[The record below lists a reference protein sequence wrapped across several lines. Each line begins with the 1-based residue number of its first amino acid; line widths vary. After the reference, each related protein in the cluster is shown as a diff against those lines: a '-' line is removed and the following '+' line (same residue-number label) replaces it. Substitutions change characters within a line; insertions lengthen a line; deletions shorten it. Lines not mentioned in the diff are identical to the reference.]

1 MGMCRYFTSLTLALA
16 VAGAGGALAQQ
27 APQAPT
33 APAKEYNQQFLVPG
47 SWFHGVHG
55 LAFNKDD
62 QLFAGSVVGQTIY
75 RVQVDSGE
83 VDRVIDPPMGMADD
97 IAFADDGTMAWTAF
111 LLGKV
116 YIRKPNGKTIEVA
129 NGMSGP
135 NSLAFGKDGRL
146 FVSEVFL
153 GDALYEVDLKNVDK
167 PDFKSFPRGELRRI
181 AEKMGG
187 LNGFEIH
194 KDDGFLY
201 GPLWFKGQ
209 IVKINLETGA
219 IEVIAEGF
227 KTPAAANID
236 PQNRDNVYVVD
247 TGTGG
252 VWSVSLTSKAKKLVA
267 SMKPGLD
274 NLAFDSRG
282 RLFVTSM
289 TDNGIYLVD
298 KQTGAHKTI
307 VEGRLAVPS
316 DLAMVSE
323 GGKDTVHVADVF
335 SYRTVDGRSGAV
347 ADVIRV
353 HGDTHAYPIGISI
366 GPKHVLLTSW
376 FSNTVEKVDRKTGK
390 LVASLADFAAPVDA
404 LEAADGT
411 LYVAE
416 LASANLVKVSPDGK
430 TRSTVVKDLRG
441 PVALAQGPGSLIYV
455 TEIAAGA
462 VIQIDVATGVR
473 KVVADG
479 LAGPEGIDLGPDGL
493 LYVAEVGQKR
503 VVTIDPA
510 TGAKTVIASN
520 LDIGLAP
527 YPGGPPALVPTGV
540 AVGRTGTVYVSS
552 DIRNALYKLTPPTP
566 QP

>member
-1 MGMCRYFTSLTLALA
+1 MELGRFFTSLALA
-16 VAGAGGALAQQ
+16 VGVAGGALAQQ
-27 APQAPT
+27 AALPESP
-33 APAKEYNQQFLVPG
+33 PAKEYNQQFLVPG
-47 SWFHGVHG
+47 SWFYG
-55 LAFNKDD
+55 
-62 QLFAGSVVGQTIY
+62 
-75 RVQVDSGE
+75 VQVDSGE
-83 VDRVIDPPMGMADD
+83 VDRVIDPPVGMADD

-129 NGMSGP
+129 NGMGGP
-135 NSLAFGKDGRL
+135 NSIAFGKDGRL

-153 GDALYEVDLKNVDK
+153 GDALYEIDLKNVDK
-167 PDFKSFPRGELRRI
+167 PDFKPFPRTELRRI
-181 AEKMGG
+181 AEKLGG

-267 SMKPGLD
+267 SLKPGLD

-298 KQTGAHKTI
+298 KQTGAHRTI
-307 VEGRLAVPS
+307 VEGKLAIPS
-316 DLAMVSE
+316 DLAVVSE

-335 SYRTVDGRSGAV
+335 SYRTVDGQTGAV
-347 ADVIRV
+347 ADVLRV
-353 HGDTHAYPIGISI
+353 HGDTHAYPIGISV
-366 GPKHVLLTSW
+366 GPRHVLLTSW
-376 FSNTVEKVDRKTGK
+376 FSNTVEKVDCKTGK

-441 PVALAQGPGSLIYV
+441 PVSLVQGPGNLIYV

-462 VIQIDVATGVR
+462 VTQIDVATGVR

-503 VVTIDPA
+503 VVAIDPA

>member
-1 MGMCRYFTSLTLALA
+1 MELGRFFTSLALA
-16 VAGAGGALAQQ
+16 VTVAGGALAQQ
-27 APQAPT
+27 GRPREAAPV
-33 APAKEYNQQFLVPG
+33 KEYNQQFLVPG

-62 QLFAGSVVGQTIY
+62 QLFAGSVIGQTIY

-129 NGMSGP
+129 NGMGGP

-153 GDALYEVDLKNVDK
+153 GDALYEIDLKNVDK
-167 PDFKSFPRGELRRI
+167 PDFKPFPRTELRRI

-209 IVKINLETGA
+209 VVKINLETGA

-227 KTPAAANID
+227 KIPAAANID

-267 SMKPGLD
+267 SLKPGLD

-298 KQTGAHKTI
+298 KQTGAHRTI
-307 VEGRLAVPS
+307 VEGKLAIPS
-316 DLAMVSE
+316 DLAVVSE

-335 SYRTVDGRSGAV
+335 SYRTVDGQTGAV
-347 ADVIRV
+347 ADVLRV

-366 GPKHVLLTSW
+366 GPKYTLLTSW

-390 LVASLADFAAPVDA
+390 LVATLGDFAAPVDA
-404 LEAADGT
+404 LEMADGT
-411 LYVAE
+411 IYVAE

-430 TRSTVVKDLRG
+430 TRSTVVKELRG
-441 PVALAQGPGSLIYV
+441 PVALAQGPGNLIYV

-462 VIQIDVATGVR
+462 VTQIDVLTGMR

-479 LAGPEGIDLGPDGL
+479 LAGPEGIDVGPDGL

-503 VVTIDPA
+503 VVAIDPA
-510 TGAKTVIASN
+510 TGTKTVIASN

-552 DIRNALYKLTPPTP
+552 DIRNALYKLTPPTR
-566 QP
+566 

>member
-1 MGMCRYFTSLTLALA
+1 MKVGRFVTSLALALA
-16 VAGAGGALAQQ
+16 VAGSTLAQQ
-27 APQAPT
+27 APP
-33 APAKEYNQQFLVPG
+33 PPREYNQEFLVAG

-62 QLFAGSVVGQTIY
+62 QLFAGSVIGQTLY
-75 RVQVDSGE
+75 RVQVDTGE
-83 VDRVIDPPMGMADD
+83 VDRVIDPPTGMADD
-97 IAFADDGTMAWTAF
+97 IAFADDGTMAWTSF
-111 LLGKV
+111 LLGKI
-116 YIRKPNGKTIEVA
+116 YIRRPNGKIIEVA
-129 NGMSGP
+129 SGMGGP

-153 GDALYEVDLKNVDK
+153 GDALYEIDLKNADK
-167 PDFKSFPRGELRRI
+167 PDFKPFPRAELRRI

-209 IVKINLETGA
+209 IAKINLETGA

-227 KTPAAANID
+227 KIPAAANID

-252 VWSVSLTSKAKKLVA
+252 IWSVSLSSRTKKLVA

-307 VEGRLAVPS
+307 VEGRLAIPA
-316 DLAMVSE
+316 DLAVTSE
-323 GGKDTVHVADVF
+323 GGRETVHVADVF

-353 HGDTHAYPIGISI
+353 HGETHAYPLGLSI
-366 GPKHVLLTSW
+366 GPRHALLTSW

-390 LVASLADFAAPVDA
+390 LVATLGDFAAPVDA

-430 TRSTVVKDLRG
+430 TRTTVVKELRG
-441 PVALAQGPGSLIYV
+441 PVAMVQGPGNLIYL

-462 VIQIDVATGVR
+462 VTEIDVATGER
-473 KVVADG
+473 RMVADG
-479 LAGPEGIDLGPDGL
+479 LAGPEGIDLGPDGR

-503 VVTIDPA
+503 VVAIDRA

-520 LDIGLAP
+520 LDIGLP
-527 YPGGPPALVPTGV
+527 LYPGGPPALVPTGV
-540 AVGRTGTVYVSS
+540 AVGPSGAVYVSS
-552 DIRNALYKLTPPTP
+552 DIRNALYKLTPPAP
-566 QP
+566 

>member
-1 MGMCRYFTSLTLALA
+1 MGLGRIVASAVLAFG
-16 VAGAGGALAQQ
+16 VTNGAWAQKAESPPPA
-27 APQAPT
+27 AP
-33 APAKEYNQQFLVPG
+33 KEYSQQFLVPG

-62 QLFAGSVVGQTIY
+62 QLFAGSVVGQTLY

-83 VDRVIDPPMGMADD
+83 VDRVIDPPTGMADD

-111 LLGKV
+111 LIGKV

-129 NGMSGP
+129 NGMIGP

-153 GDALYEVDLKNVDK
+153 GDALYEIDIKNVDK
-167 PDFKSFPRGELRRI
+167 PDFKPLARNELRRI
-181 AEKMGG
+181 AEKLGG
-187 LNGFEIH
+187 LNGFEVH

-201 GPLWFKGQ
+201 GPLWFKGE
-209 IVKINLETGA
+209 IVKVNLETGA
-219 IEVIAEGF
+219 AEVIASGF

-252 VWSVSLTSKAKKLVA
+252 IWSVSLTSKAKKLVA

-298 KQTGAHKTI
+298 KQTGAHRTI
-307 VEGRLAVPS
+307 VEGKLAVPT
-316 DLAMVSE
+316 DLAVTSE
-323 GGKDTVHVADVF
+323 GDKDTVHVADVF
-335 SYRTVDGRSGAV
+335 SYRTVDGANG
-347 ADVIRV
+347 DVTDVLRV
-353 HGDTHAYPIGISI
+353 HGETHAYPIGISV
-366 GPKHVLLTSW
+366 GPKNVLLSSW

-390 LVASLADFAAPVDA
+390 LVATLTEFAAPVDA
-404 LEAADGT
+404 VEFADGSI
-411 LYVAE
+411 YVAE
-416 LASANLVKVSPDGK
+416 LASGNLVKVSADGK
-430 TRSTVVKDLRG
+430 ERSTVMKELRG
-441 PVALAQGPGSLIYV
+441 PVAMVHGAGPLIYITEISAGVV
-455 TEIAAGA
+455 TEIDVAAG
-462 VIQIDVATGVR
+462 TR
-473 KVVADG
+473 RVVADN
-479 LAGPEGIDLGPDGL
+479 LTGPEGIDLGPDGK

-503 VVTIDPA
+503 VVSIDPA

-527 YPGGPPALVPTGV
+527 FPGGPPALVPTGV
-540 AVGRTGTVYVSS
+540 AVGRTGIVYVSA
-552 DIRNALYKLTPPTP
+552 DIRNSLYKLTPP
-566 QP
+566 

>member
-1 MGMCRYFTSLTLALA
+1 MELGRFFTSLALA
-16 VAGAGGALAQQ
+16 VTVAGGALAQQ
-27 APQAPT
+27 ATPPEAP
-33 APAKEYNQQFLVPG
+33 PAKEYNQQFLVPG

-62 QLFAGSVVGQTIY
+62 QLFAGSVIGQTLY

-129 NGMSGP
+129 NGMGGP

-153 GDALYEVDLKNVDK
+153 GDALYEIDLKNVDK
-167 PDFKSFPRGELRRI
+167 PDFKPFPRSELRRI

-227 KTPAAANID
+227 KIPAAANID

-282 RLFVTSM
+282 RLFVTSV

-298 KQTGAHKTI
+298 KQTGAHRTI
-307 VEGRLAVPS
+307 VEGKLAIPS
-316 DLAMVSE
+316 DLAVVSE

-335 SYRTVDGRSGAV
+335 SYRTVDGQSGAV
-347 ADVIRV
+347 ADVLRI
-353 HGDTHAYPIGISI
+353 HGDTHAYPIGISV
-366 GPKHVLLTSW
+366 GPKHTLLTSW

-390 LVASLADFAAPVDA
+390 LVATLGDFAAPVDA

-411 LYVAE
+411 IYVAE

-430 TRSTVVKDLRG
+430 TRSTVVKELRG
-441 PVALAQGPGSLIYV
+441 PVSLAQGPGNLIYV

-462 VIQIDVATGVR
+462 VTQIDVVTGMR

-479 LAGPEGIDLGPDGL
+479 LAGPEGIDVGPDGL

-503 VVTIDPA
+503 VVAIDPA
-510 TGAKTVIASN
+510 TGMKTVIASN

-552 DIRNALYKLTPPTP
+552 DIRNALYKLTPPTR
-566 QP
+566 

>member
-1 MGMCRYFTSLTLALA
+1 MKVGRFVTSLALVLA
-16 VAGAGGALAQQ
+16 VAGSTLAQQ
-27 APQAPT
+27 AP
-33 APAKEYNQQFLVPG
+33 PASPKEYNQEFLVAG

-62 QLFAGSVVGQTIY
+62 QLFAGSVVGQTLY
-75 RVQVDSGE
+75 RVQVDAGE
-83 VDRVIDPPMGMADD
+83 VDRVIDPPTGMADD

-116 YIRKPNGKTIEVA
+116 YIRRPNGKTIEVA
-129 NGMSGP
+129 NGMGGP

-153 GDALYEVDLKNVDK
+153 GDALYEIDLKNVDK
-167 PDFKSFPRGELRRI
+167 PDFKPFPRSELRRI

-209 IVKINLETGA
+209 VVKINLETGA

-227 KTPAAANID
+227 KIPAAANID

-252 VWSVSLTSKAKKLVA
+252 IWSVSLSSKTKKLVA

-307 VEGRLAVPS
+307 VEGKLAVPA
-316 DLAMVSE
+316 DLAVTSE
-323 GGKDTVHVADVF
+323 GGKETVHVADVF
-335 SYRTVDGRSGAV
+335 SYRTVDGQTGAV

-353 HGDTHAYPIGISI
+353 HGETHAYPLGLSI
-366 GPKHVLLTSW
+366 GPRHTLLTSW

-390 LVASLADFAAPVDA
+390 PVATLGDFAAPVDA
-404 LEAADGT
+404 LEAVDGT

-430 TRSTVVKDLRG
+430 TRSTVVKELRG
-441 PVALAQGPGSLIYV
+441 PAAMAQGPGNLIYV

-462 VIQIDVATGVR
+462 VTEIDVATGVR
-473 KVVADG
+473 RVVADG
-479 LAGPEGIDLGPDGL
+479 LAGPEGIDMGPDGR

-503 VVTIDPA
+503 VVAIDRA

-520 LDIGLAP
+520 LDIGLPP
-527 YPGGPPALVPTGV
+527 YPGGPPALIPTGV
-540 AVGRTGTVYVSS
+540 AVGRSGTVYVSS
-552 DIRNALYKLTPPTP
+552 DIRNALYKLTPPAP
-566 QP
+566 

>member
-1 MGMCRYFTSLTLALA
+1 MELGRFFTSLALA
-16 VAGAGGALAQQ
+16 VTVAGGALAQQ
-27 APQAPT
+27 ATPPEAP
-33 APAKEYNQQFLVPG
+33 PAKEYNQQFLVPG

-62 QLFAGSVVGQTIY
+62 QLFAGSVIGQTLY

-129 NGMSGP
+129 NGMGGP

-153 GDALYEVDLKNVDK
+153 GDALYEIDLKNVDK
-167 PDFKSFPRGELRRI
+167 PDFKPFPRTELRRI

-227 KTPAAANID
+227 KIPAAANID

-289 TDNGIYLVD
+289 TDNGVYLVD
-298 KQTGAHKTI
+298 KQTGAHRTI
-307 VEGRLAVPS
+307 VEGKLAIPS
-316 DLAMVSE
+316 DLAVVSE

-335 SYRTVDGRSGAV
+335 SYRTVDGQTGAV
-347 ADVIRV
+347 ADVLRV

-366 GPKHVLLTSW
+366 GPKHTLLTSW

-390 LVASLADFAAPVDA
+390 LVATLGDFAAPVDA

-411 LYVAE
+411 IYVAE

-430 TRSTVVKDLRG
+430 TRSTVVKELRG
-441 PVALAQGPGSLIYV
+441 PVALAQGPGNLIYV

-462 VIQIDVATGVR
+462 VTQIDVVTGMR

-479 LAGPEGIDLGPDGL
+479 LAGPEGIDVGPDGL

-503 VVTIDPA
+503 VVAIDPA
-510 TGAKTVIASN
+510 TGMKTVIASN

-552 DIRNALYKLTPPTP
+552 DIRNALYKLTPPTR
-566 QP
+566 

>member
-1 MGMCRYFTSLTLALA
+1 MELGRFFTSLALA
-16 VAGAGGALAQQ
+16 VGVAGGALAQQ
-27 APQAPT
+27 AEQPAPP
-33 APAKEYNQQFLVPG
+33 APPKEYNQQFLVPG

-129 NGMSGP
+129 NGMGGP
-135 NSLAFGKDGRL
+135 NSIAFGKDGRL

-153 GDALYEVDLKNVDK
+153 GDALYEIDLKNVDK
-167 PDFKSFPRGELRRI
+167 PDFKPFPRGELRRI

-209 IVKINLETGA
+209 VVKINLETGA

-227 KTPAAANID
+227 KIPAAANID

-267 SMKPGLD
+267 SLKPGLD

-298 KQTGAHKTI
+298 KQTGAHRTI
-307 VEGRLAVPS
+307 VEGKLAIPS
-316 DLAMVSE
+316 DLAVVTE
-323 GGKDTVHVADVF
+323 GGRDTVHVADVF
-335 SYRTVDGRSGAV
+335 SYRTVDGQTGAV
-347 ADVIRV
+347 ADVLRV
-353 HGDTHAYPIGISI
+353 HGDTHAYPIGISL
-366 GPKHVLLTSW
+366 GPKHTLLTSW

-390 LVASLADFAAPVDA
+390 LVATLGDFAAPVDA
-404 LEAADGT
+404 LEMADGT
-411 LYVAE
+411 IYVAE
-416 LASANLVKVSPDGK
+416 LASANLVKVSADGK
-430 TRSTVVKDLRG
+430 TRSTVVKELRS
-441 PVALAQGPGSLIYV
+441 PVALAQGPGNLIYV

-462 VIQIDVATGVR
+462 VSQIDVVTGAR

-479 LAGPEGIDLGPDGL
+479 LAGPEGIDVGPDGL

-510 TGAKTVIASN
+510 TGTKTVIASN

-552 DIRNALYKLTPPTP
+552 DIRNALYKLTPPTR
-566 QP
+566 